1 MTASYQPAYTGS
13 TNNGSTAS
21 LTVVINISAVPSGY
35 TLCAGGAFPS
45 PGATSYSC
53 ADSALNSWTA
63 GPALISVGP
72 WDIATFVCKSVSG
85 NPTSVTITQTGGA
98 TDMFAIGVVECFS
111 GILSATIIDGNSS
124 NYQATPGTGTD
135 AITSGNFTCTYSGLR
150 WGCGFTQN
158 STVPGTNYTAGNAF
172 LKSEYNLAGVSG
184 TNAVTWTQASA
195 GYSVMAGLGL
205 QVVSCN
211 PGSQAMMGAG
221 CSIGWRAALLGGGA
235 WRAAKAL
242 ESNEI
247 ITRRGLIL
255 PRVFH

>member
-1 MTASYQPAYTGS
+1 MTASYRSAYSGA
-13 TNNGSTAS
+13 TNNGSTSS
-21 LTVVINISAVPSGY
+21 LTIVMAVSAVPTGY
-35 TLCAGGAFPS
+35 TLCAGGAFINSGTP
-45 PGATSYSC
+45 TYSC
-53 ADSALNSWTA
+53 ADNGSGSWTA
-63 GPALISVGP
+63 GPVLVGSP
-72 WDIATFVCKSVSG
+72 WDVATFVCKSASG
-85 NPTSVTITQTGGA
+85 NPTTVTITQTGGSSQQFA
-98 TDMFAIGVVECFS
+98 TGVVECFS
-111 GILSATIIDGNSS
+111 GILPTTIIDGSS
-124 NYQATPGTGTD
+124 TNYQPTPGTGTD

-158 STVPGTNYTAGNAF
+158 STVPGTNYTAGSVF

-195 GYSVMAGLGL
+195 GYTIMAGLGL
-205 QVVSCN
+205 QVIPCN
-211 PGSQAMMGAG
+211 PGSQAMMGMG

-235 WRAAKAL
+235 WRAARAL